1 MRPLGAVLRP
11 INRKAVGRKAMQLA
25 DLLDHWP
32 DVVGRDFAQ
41 HTAPLKIIPGKGQ
54 APGTLYVSISA
65 SFAPMWQHGEPQ
77 LLARINDYL
86 GHPQAIG
93 RVALK
98 HQIRPTNAKPRKKNV
113 GAAKR
118 QELSDDLKK
127 IENTALRDSLERLS
141 LAILS
146 RGK

>member
-1 MRPLGAVLRP
+1 MLRP
-11 INRKAVGRKAMQLA
+11 INRKAVGKKAMRLA
-25 DLLDHWP
+25 ALLDNWS
-32 DVVGRDFAQ
+32 DVVGADFAR
-41 HTAPLKIIPGKGQ
+41 HTAPLKIIPGKG
-54 APGTLYVSISA
+54 ANAGTLHVSISA

-86 GHPQAIG
+86 GDPNAIG

-98 HQIRPTNAKPRKKNV
+98 HQIRPSNPKARKQNV

-118 QELSDDLKK
+118 QELNANLKN
-127 IENTALRDSLERLS
+127 IENEALRDSLERLS

>member
-1 MRPLGAVLRP
+1 M
-11 INRKAVGRKAMQLA
+11 IGRKAMRLA
-25 DLLDHWP
+25 DLLENWG
-32 DVVGRDFAQ
+32 DVVGRDFAK
-41 HTAPLKIIPGKGQ
+41 HTAPLKIIPGKNGR
-54 APGTLYVSISA
+54 PGTLHVSISA

-86 GHPQAIG
+86 GDPNGIG

-98 HQIRPTNAKPRKKNV
+98 HQNRPVALPPRKQNV
-113 GAAKR
+113 GAAKK
-118 QELSDDLKK
+118 QELTSKLADV
-127 IENTALRDSLERLS
+127 ENPALRESLERLG